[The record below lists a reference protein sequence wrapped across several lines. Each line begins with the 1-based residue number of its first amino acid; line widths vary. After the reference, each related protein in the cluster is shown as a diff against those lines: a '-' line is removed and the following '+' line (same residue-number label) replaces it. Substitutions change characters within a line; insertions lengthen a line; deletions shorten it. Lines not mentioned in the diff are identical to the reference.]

1 MPPLALI
8 LLPALPAATALILAL
23 FGRRMSHALVGGVA
37 CVGVAFAF
45 LVALGFASTA
55 AAGGETTFSFGP
67 WLATNVVDANLGL
80 RLDSVA
86 FAMVMLISG
95 FGFLITL
102 YSIGYMHDDAEV
114 ARYFASLNLFV
125 ASMLVLVLADNLLL
139 IFLGWEGVG
148 VCSYLLI
155 GHYWKD
161 KAVPLA
167 AYRAF
172 FTNRIGDLLFLL
184 GVAFLYT
191 HFGSFDIHDI
201 AAKAGAL
208 SADSVDGNSLAAWG
222 ALLIL
227 GGAFAKSA
235 QAPLHV
241 WLPDAMAG
249 PTPVSALIHAATMVT
264 AGIYLVARL
273 SPLYALF
280 PQIRGII
287 YICALLTLIIG
298 AVLAVVQ
305 FDIKK
310 ILAYSTLSNLGL
322 MFLAL
327 AAQSPGAARLHLFG
341 HAAFKALL
349 FLAAGSVIV
358 ATHHEQDVR
367 KLAGVLKLL
376 PITRAAFWIGC
387 IGGVGLIPFLA
398 AGFFSK
404 ELVLEAVAESHLT
417 LGSLSVSGETIKWI
431 ITGVEILSAVYMFRL
446 LGYLESNE
454 AGEAAK
460 PHHGHA
466 PHEGSLT
473 IKVVLGILCVVGL
486 GFGFVSAPGSFGGS
500 GKGFFSL
507 ANGGLQMPEG
517 PSFLHAL
524 PALVV
529 SLVVALVTFR
539 MFANAAS
546 RKSLEARLS
555 SFPQSTNG
563 PLTRN
568 FFFDAIYE
576 SAFFAPLRSLGRFC
590 SAILEPVVQGGF
602 ELLGGAGEVGSA
614 LLRKLMNGKVQH
626 YAAVLLAAVFLML
639 LLLPGR

>member
-1 MPPLALI
+1 MPPVALAL
-8 LLPALPAATALILAL
+8 LPVFPAATALILAL
-23 FGRRMSHALVGGVA
+23 FGRRFNHTLVGLVA
-37 CVGVAFAF
+37 CVGVALSF
-45 LVALGFASTA
+45 LVGVGFVSSVSGGAESTYVLGS
-55 AAGGETTFSFGP
+55 
-67 WLATNVVDANLGL
+67 WLSTNVVSASLAL

-86 FAMVMLISG
+86 FAMVMLVSG

-102 YSIGYMHDDAEV
+102 YSIGYMHDDSEV
-114 ARYFASLNLFV
+114 ARFFASLNLFV
-125 ASMLVLVLADNLLL
+125 ASMLILVLADNLLL

-161 KAVPLA
+161 QAVPLA

-184 GVAFLYT
+184 GVAFLFA
-191 HFGSFDIHDI
+191 HFGTFEMHAI
-201 AAKAGAL
+201 ATKAAGL
-208 SADSVDGNSLAAWG
+208 SAESVDGNSLAAWG

-264 AGIYLVARL
+264 AGVYLVARL

-280 PQIRGII
+280 PQIRGVI
-287 YICALLTLIIG
+287 YICALLTLVIG

-327 AAQSPGAARLHLFG
+327 AADSPGAARLHLFG

-349 FLAAGSVIV
+349 FLGAGSVIL
-358 ATHHEQDVR
+358 AAHHEQDVR
-367 KLAGVLKLL
+367 KLAGVLKHL

-387 IGGVGLIPFLA
+387 IGGVGLVPFLA

-404 ELVLEAVAESHLT
+404 EMVLEAVAESPLT
-417 LGSLSVSGETIKWI
+417 LGSLVVSGETLKWI
-431 ITGVEILSAVYMFRL
+431 ITAVEVLSAVYMFRL
-446 LGYLESNE
+446 LGYLESNVP
-454 AGEAAK
+454 GEAAK
-460 PHHGHA
+460 GRHGHA
-466 PHEGSLT
+466 PHEDSLT
-473 IKVVLGILCVVGL
+473 VKLVLGILCVVGL
-486 GFGFVSAPGSFGGS
+486 GFGFISAPASFGGS
-500 GKGFFSL
+500 GSGFF
-507 ANGGLQMPEG
+507 AMINGGEQMPEG

-524 PALVV
+524 PAAI
-529 SLVVALVTFR
+529 VALIVSTLTFR
-539 MFANAAS
+539 VFSNASKRKALLRRLAN
-546 RKSLEARLS
+546 
-555 SFPQSTNG
+555 FPQSSGG
-563 PLTRN
+563 PLATK
-568 FFFDAIYE
+568 FFFDVVYE
-576 SAFFAPLRSLGRFC
+576 AALFAPLRALGRFC
-590 SAILEPVVQGGF
+590 ASVVESVAEGGF
-602 ELLGGAGEVGSA
+602 ELLGGAGQVGSA
-614 LLRKLMNGKVQH
+614 LLRRVMNGKIQH